1 MQGHKQFVDKVV
13 LRFQLSER
21 VPKQNLYRR
30 LGELL
35 DWDFLYEQTQ
45 SLYSHTGQPSLDPV
59 VFFKLL
65 LVSRLENIASDR
77 RLIEHCSLR
86 LDILYFLGYEV
97 DEDLPW
103 HSTISRTRQLYPTS
117 VFERLFDQVF
127 AQCVAAGL
135 VAGDTQ
141 TVDSA
146 PVKANASL
154 NSVCEKAVGP
164 AAVSPLRVAET
175 APALPPTTGATGRAV
190 PAHQLRYE
198 AARQA
203 KRQRDTSRP
212 LGAGNPSARLLS
224 NKTHYSPTD
233 PEARISVKP
242 GKARALNYLC
252 SLAVDTATGVIS
264 HVQADFAD
272 SRDSLHLPAL
282 IKRLQARL
290 TSQELVLRDVVADT
304 GYSNG
309 FNYAFLEQRGITPW
323 IPTFGAYKPEVDDF
337 TYQAQADEYR
347 CRADKPLPFRKYRAT
362 ADGTWMKHYRAYYH
376 DCQACPYKS
385 SCVPSA
391 DHKQLVR
398 SAFDAAYRRAWHRQR
413 SPRGQYMRRV
423 RQRTVEPVFGNLLQ
437 HYGLRRV
444 GTKGKAAAHKAMLL
458 SALAYNLKKL
468 LQHRPNRVVSLA
480 LARQPAG
487 RQLAYRF
494 FPHSRRNFT
503 SSIQVPSGE
512 RPSSAT
518 NTHLSKTSF
527 LKT

>member
-13 LRFQLSER
+13 LRFRLSER
-21 VPKQNLYRR
+21 VPTHNLYRR
-30 LGELL
+30 LAELL
-35 DWDFLYEQTQ
+35 DWDFLYQQTQ
-45 SLYSHTGQPSLDPV
+45 ALYSHTGQPSLDPV
-59 VFFKLL
+59 VFFKLV
-65 LVSRLENIASDR
+65 LVGRLENIASDR
-77 RLIEHCSLR
+77 RLVEHCALR

-103 HSTISRTRQLYPTS
+103 HSTISRTRQLSPAAI
-117 VFERLFDQVF
+117 FEHLFDHVF

-154 NSVCEKAVGP
+154 DSVCEKQAGPLPVPRLEVAGQP
-164 AAVSPLRVAET
+164 AAPPSTSALSLLRSA
-175 APALPPTTGATGRAV
+175 

-203 KRQRDTSRP
+203 KRQRETDRP
-212 LGAGNPSARLLS
+212 LGARNPKARPLS

-272 SRDSLHLPAL
+272 SRDSLHLPKL
-282 IKRLQARL
+282 VERLQARL
-290 TSQELVLRDVVADT
+290 RRQDLSLRDVVANT

-323 IPTFGAYKPEVDDF
+323 IPTYGAYKPEVDGF
-337 TYQAQADEYR
+337 TYQAQGDEYR
-347 CRADKPLPFRKYRAT
+347 CQANKSLPFRKYRVT
-362 ADGTWMKHYRAYYH
+362 ADGTWMKHYRAYYQ
-376 DCQACPYKS
+376 DCQACPHKA

-413 SPRGQYMRRV
+413 SPQGQRMRRV

-444 GTKGKAAAHKAMLL
+444 GTKGKAAAHKATLL
-458 SALAYNLKKL
+458 SAIAYNLKKL
-468 LQHRPNRVVSLA
+468 LKYRPKRMGSLA
-480 LARQPAG
+480 LAQQPALLG
-487 RQLAYRF
+487 RAKSLFKHCLKGNYLGC
-494 FPHSRRNFT
+494 SY
-503 SSIQVPSGE
+503 S
-512 RPSSAT
+512 
-518 NTHLSKTSF
+518 LS
-527 LKT
+527 